1 MKAVLQ
7 RVKFA
12 SVAVDQMSYKKE
24 TGKKETVG
32 EISHGLLVYLGLGH
46 DDTLAIGH
54 KMIDKILTYRVF
66 ENEQGKLDKNVQQVD
81 GGLLLVSQFTLLAN
95 THSGRRPDFKPAMA
109 PEFAKPL
116 FEQIVAYAKSQYAIV
131 QTGQFGADMQVSS
144 CNDGPINFIFEL

>member
-12 SVAVDQMSYKKE
+12 KVEVGEAPHPQQI
-24 TGKKETVG
+24 VG
-32 EISHGLLVYLGLGH
+32 EIAHGVLVYLGLGH
-46 DDTLAIGH
+46 DDTLAMGQ

-66 ENEQGKLDKNVQQVD
+66 ENELGKMDKNVQEVN

-95 THSGRRPDFKPAMA
+95 TQSGRRPDFKPAMA
-109 PEFAKPL
+109 PDTAKALFA
-116 FEQIVAYAKSQYAIV
+116 QIVAYAKTQYGAV
-131 QTGQFGADMQVSS
+131 QTGEFGADMQVSS

>member
-12 SVAVDQMSYKKE
+12 KVAVGQAPHQQQI
-24 TGKKETVG
+24 VG
-32 EISHGLLVYLGLGH
+32 EIAHGVLVYLGLGH
-46 DDTLAIGH
+46 DDTLAMGQ

-66 ENEQGKLDKNVQQVD
+66 ENELGKMDKNVQEVN

-95 THSGRRPDFKPAMA
+95 TQSGRRPDFKPAMA
-109 PEFAKPL
+109 PDTAKALFA
-116 FEQIVAYAKSQYAIV
+116 QIVAYAKTQYAAV
-131 QTGQFGADMQVSS
+131 QTGEFGADMQVSS

>member
-12 SVAVDQMSYKKE
+12 KVAVGQAPHQQQI
-24 TGKKETVG
+24 VG
-32 EISHGLLVYLGLGH
+32 EIAHGVLVYLGLGH
-46 DDTLAIGH
+46 DDTLSMGQ

-66 ENEQGKLDKNVQQVD
+66 ENELGKMDQNVQQVN

-95 THSGRRPDFKPAMA
+95 TQSGRRPDFKPAMA
-109 PEFAKPL
+109 PDTAKALFA
-116 FEQIVAYAKSQYAIV
+116 QIVAYAKTQYAAV
-131 QTGQFGADMQVSS
+131 QTGEFGADMQVSS

>member
-12 SVAVDQMSYKKE
+12 KVAVGQAPHPQQI
-24 TGKKETVG
+24 VG
-32 EISHGLLVYLGLGH
+32 EIAHGVLVYLGLGH
-46 DDTLAIGH
+46 DDTLAMGQ

-66 ENEQGKLDKNVQQVD
+66 ENELGKMDKNVQEVN

-95 THSGRRPDFKPAMA
+95 TQSGRRPDFKPAMA
-109 PEFAKPL
+109 PDTAKALFA
-116 FEQIVAYAKSQYAIV
+116 QIVAYAKTQYGAV
-131 QTGQFGADMQVSS
+131 QTGEFGANMQVSS

>member
-12 SVAVDQMSYKKE
+12 KVAVNRAPHPQQI
-24 TGKKETVG
+24 VG
-32 EISHGLLVYLGLGH
+32 EITHGVLVYLGLGH
-46 DDTLAIGH
+46 DDTLAMGQ

-66 ENEQGKLDKNVQQVD
+66 ENELGKMDKNVQQVN

-95 THSGRRPDFKPAMA
+95 TQSGRRPDFKPAMA
-109 PEFAKPL
+109 PDTAKALFA
-116 FEQIVAYAKSQYAIV
+116 QIVAYAKTQYAAV
-131 QTGQFGADMQVSS
+131 QTGEFGADMQVSS

>member
-12 SVAVDQMSYKKE
+12 KVEVGQAPHQQQI
-24 TGKKETVG
+24 VG
-32 EISHGLLVYLGLGH
+32 EIAHGVLVYLGLGH
-46 DDTLAIGH
+46 DDTLAMGQ

-66 ENEQGKLDKNVQQVD
+66 ENELGKMDKNVQEVN

-95 THSGRRPDFKPAMA
+95 TQSGRRPDFKPAMA
-109 PEFAKPL
+109 PDTAKALFA
-116 FEQIVAYAKSQYAIV
+116 QIVAYAKTQYATV
-131 QTGQFGADMQVSS
+131 QTGEFGADMQVSS